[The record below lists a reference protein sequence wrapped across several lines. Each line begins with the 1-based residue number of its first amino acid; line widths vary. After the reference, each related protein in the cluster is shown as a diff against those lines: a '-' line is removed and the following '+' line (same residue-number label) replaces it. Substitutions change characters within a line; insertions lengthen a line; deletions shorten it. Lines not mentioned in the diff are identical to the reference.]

1 MIDFLNLLLQ
11 HTITMMA
18 IVDPL
23 GVSAVMLSL
32 LPATASEEDV
42 NKIAYKSTMTIIIA
56 FFVVLLTGNIL
67 LKIFGI
73 EIDSLK
79 VMGGIVLILTGLKMV
94 SGAIEGKNQT
104 KEEREEVKTHDDF
117 SVIPL
122 AIPITFGPGIFAT
135 VVILKGH
142 SHSFLDLLALVIAF
156 LVVALAVYL
165 SFKNSIYIKKYMG
178 ITGQK
183 IISRLMGLIVGA
195 IAVQFILSGITA
207 LLEGYWVR

>member
-1 MIDFLNLLLQ
+1 MMDFLNLLLQ

-32 LPATASEEDV
+32 LPSTASKEDV
-42 NKIAYKSTMTIIIA
+42 NKIAYKSTMTIIVA

-73 EIDSLK
+73 ELDSIK
-79 VMGGIVLILTGLKMV
+79 VMGGVVLLLTGLKMV

-104 KEEREEVKTHDDF
+104 KEEREEAKTHEDF

-135 VVILKGH
+135 VIILKGH
-142 SHSFLDLLALVIAF
+142 SHSFMDLLALVIAF
-156 LVVALAVYL
+156 LLVALAVYL

-195 IAVQFILSGITA
+195 IAVQFILSGTA
-207 LLEGYWVR
+207 SLLKGYWG

>member
-1 MIDFLNLLLQ
+1 MEFLNLLMQ

-18 IVDPL
+18 IVDPI

-32 LPATASEEDV
+32 LPSTATKEDV
-42 NKIAYKSTMTIIIA
+42 NKIAYKSTMTIIVA
-56 FFVVLLTGNIL
+56 FFVVLFTGNIL

-73 EIDSLK
+73 ELDSIK
-79 VMGGIVLILTGLKMV
+79 VMGGIVLLLTGLKMV

-104 KEEREEVKTHDDF
+104 KEERAEAKTHEDF

-142 SHSFLDLLALVIAF
+142 SHSFMDMLALSLAF
-156 LVVALAVYL
+156 LLVALAVYL
-165 SFKNSIYIKKYMG
+165 SFKNSIYIKKYLG

-195 IAVQFILSGITA
+195 IAVQFILSGSA
-207 LLEGYWVR
+207 SLLKTYWG

>member
-1 MIDFLNLLLQ
+1 MSEFFNLLLQ

-23 GVSAVMLSL
+23 GVSAFMLSL
-32 LPATASEEDV
+32 LPATATKQDV

-56 FFVVLLTGNIL
+56 FIVVLISGNFL

-73 EIDSLK
+73 ELDSLK
-79 VMGGIVLILTGLKMV
+79 VMGGIVLLITGIKMV
-94 SGAIEGKNQT
+94 NGAIEGKNHT
-104 KEEREEVKTHDDF
+104 KEENEEVKTHEDF
-117 SVIPL
+117 SIIPL

-142 SHSFLDLLALVIAF
+142 THTFMELVALVLAF
-156 LVVALAVYL
+156 LIVALAVYL
-165 SFKNSIYIKKYMG
+165 SFKNSIYLKKYLG

-195 IAVQFILSGITA
+195 IAVQFILSGTSA
-207 LLEGYWVR
+207 LLKGY

>member
-11 HTITMMA
+11 HTITMIA

-23 GVSAVMLSL
+23 GVSAIMLSL
-32 LPATASEEDV
+32 LPASATKEDI
-42 NKIAYKSTMTIIIA
+42 NKIAYKSTITIIIA
-56 FFVVLLTGNIL
+56 FFVVLLTGNFL

-73 EIDSLK
+73 EVDSLK
-79 VMGGIVLILTGLKMV
+79 VMGGIVLLLTGLKMV

-122 AIPITFGPGIFAT
+122 GIPITFGPGIFAT
-135 VVILKGH
+135 IVILKGH
-142 SHSFLDLLALVIAF
+142 SHTFMDLLTLVIAF
-156 LVVALAVYL
+156 LIVALAVYL
-165 SFKNSIYIKKYMG
+165 SFKNSIYIKTYMG

-195 IAVQFILSGITA
+195 IAVQFILSGTTA
-207 LLEGYWVR
+207 LLKGYLG

>member
-1 MIDFLNLLLQ
+1 MEFLNLLLQ

-32 LPATASEEDV
+32 LPQNSTKEEV
-42 NKIAYKSTMTIIIA
+42 NKIAYKSTLTIIVA
-56 FFVVLLTGNIL
+56 FFVVLITGNFL

-73 EIDSLK
+73 ELDSLK
-79 VMGGIVLILTGLKMV
+79 VMGGIVLLITALKMV
-94 SGAIEGKNQT
+94 SGAIEEKNQT
-104 KEEREEVKTHDDF
+104 KEEREEVKTSEDF
-117 SVIPL
+117 SIIPL

-135 VVILKGH
+135 IVILKGH
-142 SHSFLDLLALVIAF
+142 SHSFMDMLALVIAF

-165 SFKNSIYIKKYMG
+165 SFKNSIYIKKYLG

-195 IAVQFILSGITA
+195 IAVQFVLSGSA
-207 LLEGYWVR
+207 SLLKTYWG

>member
-1 MIDFLNLLLQ
+1 MIDFFNLLLQ

-18 IVDPL
+18 IVDPI
-23 GVSAVMLSL
+23 GVSAIMLSL
-32 LPATASEEDV
+32 LPSTATKEDV
-42 NKIAYKSTMTIIIA
+42 SKIAYKSTTTIIIA

-73 EIDSLK
+73 ELDSIK
-79 VMGGIVLILTGLKMV
+79 VMGGIVLLLTGLKMV
-94 SGAIEGKNQT
+94 SGVIESKNQT
-104 KEEREEVKTHDDF
+104 KEERAEAKTNEDF

-142 SHSFLDLLALVIAF
+142 SNSFMDLLALSFAF
-156 LVVALAVYL
+156 LLVALAVYL
-165 SFKNSIYIKKYMG
+165 SFKNSIYIKKYLG

-195 IAVQFILSGITA
+195 IAVQFILSGSTS
-207 LLEGYWVR
+207 LLKSYWG

>member
-1 MIDFLNLLLQ
+1 MEFFNLLMQ

-18 IVDPL
+18 IVDPI

-32 LPATASEEDV
+32 LPATASKEDV
-42 NKIAYKSTMTIIIA
+42 NKIAYKSTLTIVIA
-56 FFVVLLTGNIL
+56 FFIVLLTGNIL

-73 EIDSLK
+73 ELDSIK
-79 VMGGIVLILTGLKMV
+79 VMGGIVLLITGLKMV

-104 KEEREEVKTHDDF
+104 KEERAEVKTHEDF
-117 SVIPL
+117 SIIPL

-142 SHSFLDLLALVIAF
+142 SHSFMDLLALSIAF
-156 LVVALAVYL
+156 LLVALAVYL

-195 IAVQFILSGITA
+195 IAVQFILSGSA
-207 LLEGYWVR
+207 SLLKSYWG